1 MNGDMSGGRT
11 SDGPRRPDDLRVYRS
26 VGRGRRRWLVGSSA
40 VAVLAAALA
49 AGAWAWGAGAGS
61 GDAEVGAAPAP
72 SPSPSAVDA
81 ASLSPSPSPTA
92 TATPLRVIEIGWVG
106 DTTPGSKYGL
116 PPDGGRAL
124 FARVRDR
131 LRAPDLTIANLEGT
145 YSEGGPSKCDD
156 SDSKFCFAFQA
167 PPSYA
172 DALRWAGIDLVSL
185 ANNHTNDYFARG
197 LEQTKTA
204 LERNDVKYTGLPGQ
218 VAVVRVDG
226 LKVAV
231 LGFSPYSWNQSLLDI
246 PAAEALARRAD
257 KKADVVVVLI
267 HAGAEG
273 VDQTHTPEGTEYAF
287 GENRGDP
294 RAFAHA
300 VVDAGADLV
309 LGSGP
314 HVIRG
319 VERYRGKLIAYSL
332 GDFAGWHTFGTGG
345 ALGLSGLLTVKVDE
359 NGRIRGG
366 RWLSLRLEPP
376 GVPEVDSSHVAAR
389 LVRRLSA
396 EDFSKTFEMDPKGNI
411 TVP

>member
-1 MNGDMSGGRT
+1 M

-26 VGRGRRRWLVGSSA
+26 AGRGRRRWLVGSSA

-49 AGAWAWGAGAGS
+49 AGGWAWSAGVGS

-72 SPSPSAVDA
+72 SPSAVAA

-92 TATPLRVIEIGWVG
+92 TAPPLKVIEIAWVG
-106 DTTPGSKYGL
+106 DTTPGSRYGL

-124 FARVRDR
+124 FAPLRDR

-172 DALRWAGIDLVSL
+172 EALPWAGIDLVSL
-185 ANNHTNDYFARG
+185 ANNHTNDYFVTG

-204 LERNDVKYTGLPGQ
+204 LERNDVDYTGLPGQ

-226 LKVAV
+226 VKVAV

-246 PAAEALARRAD
+246 PAAEALVRRAD

-273 VDQTHTPEGTEYAF
+273 ADQTHTPEGTEYAF
-287 GENRGDP
+287 GENRGDS

-314 HVIRG
+314 HVVRG
-319 VERYRGKLIAYSL
+319 IERYRGKLIAYSL
-332 GDFAGWHTFGTGG
+332 GDFAGWRTFGTGG

-359 NGRIRGG
+359 NGRVRGG

-376 GVPEVDSSHVAAR
+376 GVPEVDSSHAAAR

-396 EDFSKTFEMDPKGNI
+396 EDFSKTFGMDAKGNI

>member
-1 MNGDMSGGRT
+1 MSDGRMSGAAHR
-11 SDGPRRPDDLRVYRS
+11 SDDLRVYRS
-26 VGRGRRRWLVGSSA
+26 AGRSRRRWLYGIAA
-40 VAVLAAALA
+40 VAVLAAALG
-49 AGAWAWGAGAGS
+49 AGAWAWSAGAGS

-72 SPSPSAVDA
+72 SPSAVAVASPSA
-81 ASLSPSPSPTA
+81 SPSPTA

-124 FARVRDR
+124 FAQVRDE
-131 LRAPDLTIANLEGT
+131 LRAPDVMIANLEGT

-156 SDSKFCFAFQA
+156 SDSKVCFAFQA

-172 DALRWAGIDLVSL
+172 KALPWAGIDVVSL
-185 ANNHTNDYFARG
+185 ANNHANDYFASG

-204 LERNDVKYTGLPGQ
+204 LERNGVKYTGLPGQ
-218 VAVVRVDG
+218 ATVVRVDG
-226 LKVAV
+226 VRVAV
-231 LGFSPYSWNQSLLDI
+231 LGFSPYSWNQGLLDI
-246 PAAEALARRAD
+246 PAAKALVRRAA
-257 KKADVVVVLI
+257 KKAGVVVVLM

-273 VDQTHTPEGTEYAF
+273 ADQTHTPKGTEYAF

-319 VERYRGKLIAYSL
+319 IERYRGKLIAYSL
-332 GDFAGWHTFGTGG
+332 GDFAAWHTFGTSGT
-345 ALGLSGLLTVKVDE
+345 LGLSGLLTVVIDE
-359 NGRIRGG
+359 DGRVRGG
-366 RWLSLRLEPP
+366 RWLSLRLNAD
-376 GVPEVDSSHVAAR
+376 GVPEVDAGHAAAR
-389 LVRRLSA
+389 LVRRLSG
-396 EDFSKTFEMDPKGNI
+396 EDFAKTFRMDAKGNL

>member
-1 MNGDMSGGRT
+1 M
-11 SDGPRRPDDLRVYRS
+11 SDGPSRPADARVYRS
-26 VGRGRRRWLVGSSA
+26 AGRGRRRWLYGVVGIA
-40 VAVLAAALA
+40 VVAAALA
-49 AGAWAWGAGAGS
+49 AGAWAWSAGSGS

-72 SPSPSAVDA
+72 SPTSV
-81 ASLSPSPSPTA
+81 ASQSPSPSPSPSA

-124 FARVRDR
+124 FARVRDE
-131 LRAPDLTIANLEGT
+131 LRAPDLMIANLEGT
-145 YSEGGPSKCDD
+145 FSEGGPSKCDD
-156 SDSKFCFAFQA
+156 SDSKVCFAFQA

-172 DALRWAGIDLVSL
+172 EALSWAGIDLVSL
-185 ANNHTNDYFARG
+185 ANNHTNDYFTSG
-197 LEQTKTA
+197 LEQTKAA
-204 LERNDVKYTGLPGQ
+204 LDRNHVEYTGLPGQ
-218 VAVVRVDG
+218 IARVRVG
-226 LKVAV
+226 GVRVAV

-246 PAAEALARRAD
+246 PAAEALVRRAA

-273 VDQTHTPEGTEYAF
+273 ADQTHTPEGTEYAF

-319 VERYRGKLIAYSL
+319 IERYGGRLIAYSL
-332 GDFAGWHTFGTGG
+332 GDFAGWDTFGTGG
-345 ALGLSGLLTVKVDE
+345 TLGLSGLLTVRVDE
-359 NGRIRGG
+359 KGRLRGG
-366 RWLSLRLEPP
+366 RWLSLHLEGH
-376 GVPEVDSSHVAAR
+376 GVPEVDASHAAAR
-389 LVRRLSA
+389 LAKRLST
-396 EDFSKTFEMDPKGNI
+396 EDFAKTFHMDAKGSL
-411 TVP
+411 TAP